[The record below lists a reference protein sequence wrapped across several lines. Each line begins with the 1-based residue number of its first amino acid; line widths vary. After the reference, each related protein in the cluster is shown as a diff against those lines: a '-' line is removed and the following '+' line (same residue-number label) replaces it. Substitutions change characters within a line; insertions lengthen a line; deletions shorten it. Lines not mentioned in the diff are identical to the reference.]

1 MQRVCDIGPDSA
13 SFPGERENTVSF
25 LNPRI
30 PGVNSDDVLTDITEA
45 PHRLGAVA
53 QAGGA
58 QVIATVDVQAGED
71 DWNTPPSE
79 EHPRPVVLVHGT
91 FGNRGYTWNTA
102 TPLLRQHGHRVFRL
116 DYGQHGNPVIFGLGD
131 IKHSAR
137 QLADFVDE
145 VLRRTGAQQVDLVG
159 FSQGGMMPRYYLN
172 ALGGGPKVHNFVGIA
187 PSNHGVTAQGLMN
200 LARQIPGAVEVLEQ
214 GAVGEVVPAWPQLQ
228 HDHSFQRELAALGE
242 TTEGVRHT
250 VIATRYDDVV
260 TPYTSCALEQT
271 DGRYVNNIVLQDLD
285 PDDHTPHVSMPYNA
299 TVLNEVLKALAD

>member
-1 MQRVCDIGPDSA
+1 M
-13 SFPGERENTVSF
+13 SF
-25 LNPRI
+25 LSPRL
-30 PGVNSDDVLTDITEA
+30 PGVTSDDVVTDITEA

-71 DWNTPPSE
+71 DWNDPPTE

-102 TPLLRQHGHRVFRL
+102 APLLRQHGHRVFRL
-116 DYGQHGNPVIFGLGD
+116 DYGRHGHPVLFGLGD
-131 IKHSAR
+131 IKRSAR

-145 VLRRTGAQQVDLVG
+145 VLRRTGAQQVDVVG
-159 FSQGGMMPRYYLN
+159 FSQGGMVPRYYLN
-172 ALGGGPKVHNFVGIA
+172 ALGGGPKVRNFVGIA
-187 PSNHGVTAQGLMN
+187 PSNHGVTGQGLMN
-200 LARQIPGAVEVLEQ
+200 LARQIPGAVELLEQ

-228 HDHSFQRELAALGE
+228 HDHPFQRELVDLGE

-250 VIATRYDDVV
+250 VIATQYDDVV
-260 TPYTSCALEQT
+260 TPYTSCALARTE
-271 DGRYVNNIVLQDLD
+271 GRHVNNIVLQDID

-299 TVLNEVLKALAD
+299 TVLNEVLKALAG